1 MIRIETSGKAYRNSY
16 LLNIKKEK
24 ENLFII
30 QESILEEGTKQA
42 ESWRQELEQV
52 IEHQQSEL
60 WNMNVQEGEGTEGQL
75 DSPWELL

>member
-1 MIRIETSGKAYRNSY
+1 MG
-16 LLNIKKEK
+16 NIKKEK